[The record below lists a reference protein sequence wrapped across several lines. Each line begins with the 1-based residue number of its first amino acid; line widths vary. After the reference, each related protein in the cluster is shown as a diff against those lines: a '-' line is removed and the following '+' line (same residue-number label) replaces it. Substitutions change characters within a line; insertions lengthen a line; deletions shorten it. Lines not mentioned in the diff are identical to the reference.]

1 MEPVNKQF
9 PETNENVVA
18 SLKDWMG
25 KTADR
30 ENEAEVK
37 EAECANELRLER
49 AKLNE
54 WQDQLDR
61 LDKKLENA
69 FPRQ

>member
-1 MEPVNKQF
+1 
-9 PETNENVVA
+9 VA
-18 SLKDWMG
+18 SLKDWME
-25 KTADR
+25 KTADT

-37 EAECANELRLER
+37 EAECANELRLEP

-69 FPRQ
+69 FPWQ